1 MKPEPPY
8 DHTGEIAKI
17 NFSLCYAL
25 VLVSTAVWIW
35 PSDPRW
41 YAFYGFSV
49 ILCLA
54 AFGLVF
60 NALRTMRRLQKTR
73 KRWEEILE
81 HGNAPKNATL
91 LSKRDLQRK
100 DMN

>member
-1 MKPEPPY
+1 MKPKPPY
-8 DHTGEIAKI
+8 DHTEETFRI
-17 NFSLCYAL
+17 NAFLCYAL
-25 VLVSTAVWIW
+25 ALVCTAIWIW

-54 AFGLVF
+54 ALGLVF
-60 NALRTMRRLQKTR
+60 GSLRTMRKLKKERDA
-73 KRWEEILE
+73 WAIILAL
-81 HGNAPKNATL
+81 GNSPKNATL
-91 LSKRDLQRK
+91 LSKHDLQNE